1 MSFNEQDGTCSC
13 TLRRSST
20 TQDIA
25 RKVSTTTAYSI
36 GFVVVL
42 AQMASK
48 SPVLYRPAL
57 GRVGLW
63 FELEMVWPPQQ
74 LHSRAPGKQPSAMVD
89 TRWKGMA
96 GQTVKCGKSSFY
108 AFCSL

>member
-13 TLRRSST
+13 TLRRSSI

-42 AQMASK
+42 AQVSNRQQW
-48 SPVLYRPAL
+48 LIQD
-57 GRVGLW
+57 GRAW
-63 FELEMVWPPQQ
+63 Q
-74 LHSRAPGKQPSAMVD
+74 GK
-89 TRWKGMA
+89 
-96 GQTVKCGKSSFY
+96 
-108 AFCSL
+108 L

>member
-1 MSFNEQDGTCSC
+1 
-13 TLRRSST
+13 
-20 TQDIA
+20 
-25 RKVSTTTAYSI
+25 
-36 GFVVVL
+36 
-42 AQMASK
+42 MASK

-63 FELEMVWPPQQ
+63 FELEIDWPPQPLQ
-74 LHSRAPGKQPSAMVD
+74 RPVHTHKRLYLLSESSLSYVYAVGKQPSAMVD

-96 GQTVKCGKSSFY
+96 GQTVKCGKSSYY

>member
-1 MSFNEQDGTCSC
+1 MSFNEQEGTCSC

-25 RKVSTTTAYSI
+25 REVSTTTAYSI
-36 GFVVVL
+36 GFVVVGL
-42 AQMASK
+42 SYGK
-48 SPVLYRPAL
+48 S
-57 GRVGLW
+57 
-63 FELEMVWPPQQ
+63 
-74 LHSRAPGKQPSAMVD
+74 KQPSAMVD

-96 GQTVKCGKSSFY
+96 GQTVKCGNSSCY